1 MKIVIISITQYKE
14 KDAIIDAI
22 SEEGEI
28 TFLAKGVL
36 NPKSQNASINNLL
49 AIADIELQEGN
60 YKYPVL
66 KSASII
72 FNPLKVNNDFDYL
85 ASLMLVGEATKV
97 LLQEEE
103 KARISDSLMSAI
115 MALKKNEEPW
125 FILLI
130 YLARIFKESGYEFE
144 VNRCVFCGSKTNIRT
159 FSFKDGG
166 FVCNDCLDG
175 TTEMGLTKDQ
185 MLLIR
190 AAFNATSY
198 DVTFEGYNKENA
210 LVVLNKFF
218 EFINDAYGVT
228 LKSQKLIIK

>member
-22 SEEGEI
+22 SEEGEV

-36 NPKSQNASINNLL
+36 NPKNANAAINNLL

-66 KSASII
+66 KNASILL
-72 FNPLKVNNDFDYL
+72 NPLKTNNDFDYL
-85 ASLMLVGEATKV
+85 ASLMVIGEATKA
-97 LLQEEE
+97 LLQDEE
-103 KARISDSLMSAI
+103 KAKIFDSLVTAI
-115 MALKKNEEPW
+115 TTLKKIDEPW
-125 FILLI
+125 FVLLV
-130 YLARIFKESGYEFE
+130 YLARVLKQSGYEFE
-144 VNRCVFCGSKTNIRT
+144 VNRCVFCGSKNNIRT

-166 FVCNDCLDG
+166 FVCNDCLDE

-190 AAFNATSY
+190 AAFNSQTFET
-198 DVTFEGYNKENA
+198 TFEGYNKENA

-218 EFINDAYGVT
+218 EFINDAYGLT

>member
-22 SEEGEI
+22 GEEGEI

-36 NPKSQNASINNLL
+36 NPKSQNAAINNLL

-66 KSASII
+66 KSAKII
-72 FNPLKVNNDFDYL
+72 NNPLKLNNDFDHL
-85 ASLMLVGEATKV
+85 GSLMLIGEATKA

-103 KARISDSLMSAI
+103 KARIFDSLVYTI
-115 MALKKNEEPW
+115 ETLKQEKEPW
-125 FILLI
+125 FVLLI
-130 YLARIFKESGYEFE
+130 YLAKIFKESGYEFE
-144 VNRCVFCGSKTNIRT
+144 VNRCVFCGSKTGIRT
-159 FSFKDGG
+159 FSFRDGG
-166 FVCNDCLDG
+166 FVCENCMDE
-175 TTEMGLTKDQ
+175 TTEMGLTKNQ

-190 AAFNATSY
+190 AAFNAPRADY
-198 DVTFEGYNKENA
+198 QYEGYNKEDA

-218 EFINDAYGVT
+218 EFINDAYGIT